1 MSDGLLRKGMPQL
14 QLPIFPAGV
23 TEINSRVA
31 VEAKDGRVCYVHG
44 HLPVFQHEET
54 DVRSFRMFTSQMIVT
69 GTVKP
74 REIVETF
81 GVSIVSVKRYMKVY
95 RERGAK
101 GFYESKPRHSSAS
114 KLKGE
119 ILEQAQAL
127 LDQGQSVPEVAE
139 EIDVLGN
146 TLHKAIR
153 AGRLRQPTSQKKLN
167 RQE

>member
-1 MSDGLLRKGMPQL
+1 M

-31 VEAKDGRVCYVHG
+31 VEARDGQVCYVYG

-69 GTVKP
+69 GSVRP

-81 GVSIVSVKRYMKVY
+81 GIPMVTVKRYMKVY
-95 RERGAK
+95 RQHGAK
-101 GFYESKPRHSSAS
+101 GFYESKARHSSAS

-119 ILEQAQAL
+119 TLERAQQL
-127 LDQGQSVPEVAE
+127 LDQGRSVPEVAE
-139 EIDVLGN
+139 EINVLGN
-146 TLHKAIR
+146 TIHKAVR
-153 AGRLRQPTSQKKLN
+153 AGRLRRRSSQKKAN
-167 RQE
+167 RQQ